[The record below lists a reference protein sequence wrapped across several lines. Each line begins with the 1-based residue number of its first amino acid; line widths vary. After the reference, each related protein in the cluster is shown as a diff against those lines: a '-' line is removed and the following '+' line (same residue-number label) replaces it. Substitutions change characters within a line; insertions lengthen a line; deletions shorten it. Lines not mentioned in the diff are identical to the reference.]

1 MLACD
6 RHFITFIIVSICFNA
21 NGLRF
26 ETCFASNKWPPVSFS
41 PPQSPTQVDLQV
53 AKHAPVSY
61 RISVRMRTVPT
72 SEIVICWTAHTSLP
86 DRGDVR
92 VNQDYA
98 PNSRRPRT
106 EDMERTSDTKL
117 CQVSSGRANAD
128 DATPHTHLSAAK
140 VSMEKVRI
148 DVPSSSAPA
157 VLLHARASER
167 QWYIKVRGFIRDPG
181 TSSWNASM
189 TATAMFR
196 KGTPASVNAN
206 NF

>member
-1 MLACD
+1 MQTVWPSFRRALP
-6 RHFITFIIVSICFNA
+6 VP
-21 NGLRF
+21 
-26 ETCFASNKWPPVSFS
+26 SNKWLVTFCLDNRHAR
-41 PPQSPTQVDLQV
+41 QSPSQVDLQV

-61 RISVRMRTVPT
+61 RISVRMPTVPIC
-72 SEIVICWTAHTSLP
+72 EIVICWTVYTSRP

-92 VNQDYA
+92 VNQDCA

-106 EDMERTSDTKL
+106 EDTERTSDTKL

-148 DVPSSSAPA
+148 DVPPSAPA

-181 TSSWNASM
+181 KSSGTAST
-189 TATAMFR
+189 TAHVPQ
-196 KGTPASVNAN
+196 GYASFNQNMEQVNN
-206 NF
+206 GLTD

>member
-1 MLACD
+1 MLCQSQVACFFCLD
-6 RHFITFIIVSICFNA
+6 NRHA
-21 NGLRF
+21 R
-26 ETCFASNKWPPVSFS
+26 
-41 PPQSPTQVDLQV
+41 QSPTQVDLQV
-53 AKHAPVSY
+53 AKHAPFSY
-61 RISVRMRTVPT
+61 RISVRMRTVPIC
-72 SEIVICWTAHTSLP
+72 EIVICWTAHTSLP

-92 VNQDYA
+92 VNQDCA
-98 PNSRRPRT
+98 PNSRWPRT
-106 EDMERTSDTKL
+106 EDTERTSDTKL

-167 QWYIKVRGFIRDPG
+167 QWYMRGFIGDPG
-181 TSSWNASM
+181 TSSLNASM